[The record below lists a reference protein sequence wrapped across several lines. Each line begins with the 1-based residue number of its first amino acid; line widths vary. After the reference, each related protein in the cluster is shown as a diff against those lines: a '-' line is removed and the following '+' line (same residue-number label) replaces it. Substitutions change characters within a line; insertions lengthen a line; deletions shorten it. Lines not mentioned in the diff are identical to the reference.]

1 MKAAELFVKYLEN
14 EGVEYMF
21 GVISFKNPDF
31 VKYAESFGVK
41 GFRVERAVDLLPSL
55 EQVLSDD
62 TVAIVDCS
70 VDYSENMKLTCK
82 LEELRSPV

>member
-1 MKAAELFVKYLEN
+1 MKAAELFVNYLEN

-21 GVISFKNPDF
+21 GVMRFKNPDF

-41 GFRVERAVDLLPSL
+41 GYRVERAVDLLPSL
-55 EQVLSDD
+55 KQRLADD

-70 VDYSENMKLTCK
+70 VDYSENMKLTRE

>member
-1 MKAAELFVKYLEN
+1 MKAAALFVKYLEN
-14 EGVEYMF
+14 EGIEYMF
-21 GVISFKNPDF
+21 GVISFQNPDF

-41 GFRVERAVDLLPSL
+41 GYRVERAVDLLPSL
-55 EQVLSDD
+55 KQRLADD

-70 VDYSENMKLTCK
+70 VDYSENMKLTRE